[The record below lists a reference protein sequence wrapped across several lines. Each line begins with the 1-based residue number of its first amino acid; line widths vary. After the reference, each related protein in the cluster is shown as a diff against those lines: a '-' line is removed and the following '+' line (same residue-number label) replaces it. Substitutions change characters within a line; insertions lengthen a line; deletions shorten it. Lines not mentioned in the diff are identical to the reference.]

1 MRITH
6 KMMTTSVA
14 ANLIKQKEQLYKIQQ
29 QVSSQKRLSR
39 LSDDPVGMG
48 RAIDYRRALASI
60 DQNRQNSML
69 AKNRIA
75 YRETVL
81 DEAVDILND
90 IKHISETQG
99 TGDLDSRNS
108 AIMQVEKLR
117 DQLAQLANTQLSG
130 RYLFAG
136 DQIDTKPFSMGGE
149 FQVTGGVAP
158 PLNYG
163 LAADATD
170 VTIDI
175 LDASGTVVRSLT
187 IGDGVTPGSGGSAGT
202 NSVVWDGLDNGGMPV
217 PDGTYRYSIQQ
228 AQDAGT
234 AVGTYAT
241 YHGDSGQ
248 NRYMVGGSL
257 EVNIN
262 ADGSDIFADLFYHIE
277 RMLHGMHDPDGN
289 AGAATIRAE
298 IDPLEQDIE
307 NIRGVR
313 SEGGIQHNWMEL
325 LEKQW
330 QNLEQDLESMR
341 QGVEGI
347 NVEEAIVMLKSQETA
362 YQTALQVAARVTQPS
377 LVDFMK

>member
-1 MRITH
+1 
-6 KMMTTSVA
+6 
-14 ANLIKQKEQLYKIQQ
+14 
-29 QVSSQKRLSR
+29 
-39 LSDDPVGMG
+39 
-48 RAIDYRRALASI
+48 
-60 DQNRQNSML
+60 
-69 AKNRIA
+69 
-75 YRETVL
+75 
-81 DEAVDILND
+81 
-90 IKHISETQG
+90 
-99 TGDLDSRNS
+99 
-108 AIMQVEKLR
+108 
-117 DQLAQLANTQLSG
+117 LANTQLSG
-130 RYLFAG
+130 RYLFSG
-136 DQIDTKPFSMGGE
+136 DQIDTQPFSIGGE
-149 FQVTGGVAP
+149 FQLASGVAP
-158 PLNYG
+158 PLSYG

-187 IGDGVTPGSGGSAGT
+187 IGDGVTPGSGGSAGL
-202 NSVVWDGLDNGGMPV
+202 NSVVWDGLDSGGLPV

-228 AQDAGT
+228 AQDAGS
-234 AVGTYAT
+234 AIGTYAT
-241 YHGDSGQ
+241 YHGDNGQ
-248 NRYMVGGSL
+248 NRYMVGESL

-277 RMLHGMHDPDGN
+277 RMLQGMQDPDGN

-313 SEGGIQHNWMEL
+313 SEGAIQHNWMVL

-330 QNLEQDLESMR
+330 QNLEQDLETMR

-377 LVDFMK
+377 LVDFLK